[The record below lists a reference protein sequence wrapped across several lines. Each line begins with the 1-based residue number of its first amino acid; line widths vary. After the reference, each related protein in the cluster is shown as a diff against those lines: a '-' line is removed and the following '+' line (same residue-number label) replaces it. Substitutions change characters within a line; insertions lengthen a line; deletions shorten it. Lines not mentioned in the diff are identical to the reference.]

1 MISAIL
7 SRSRPCSTPTGPG
20 PTPPSSSRSC
30 RPGWDTP
37 NRATPTGISAA
48 PRSCWPP
55 RPSVW
60 KPAVHTTIGAGHDPA
75 GAHPASLLHHPADQ
89 PVRGQPAHHRRL
101 PRHLAAAAALR
112 RPGNRHC
119 PGGAGPV
126 PAGHRPDH
134 RVPDPPRNRTRQ
146 RHHHPQRPPRG
157 GAFVVSYASYHHPE
171 HAATISR
178 VLAIPAKRA
187 HRTDIT
193 YLSPSEVTALL
204 AAPDRSTVAGRRDHA
219 LIQVAVTT
227 GMRVSELTALKLTD
241 VHLGTAPHVVCHG
254 KGRKDRI
261 TPLDRQTVRVL
272 RELTARAS
280 TAETF
285 VFPSRAGTQMSRDAV
300 AARLARHTAAA
311 AQACPSM
318 TRKNL
323 TPHVLRHTAAMRLLA
338 AGIDSSVIALWL
350 GHESIETTQI
360 YLHAN
365 MKTKEDA
372 LAKTKPTGTKQGVGR
387 HAG

>member
-1 MISAIL
+1 MTQLAPILQAFFTTRLTSQYGASPHTIAAYRDTWRLLLRYAAQATGTAPSALDL
-7 SRSRPCSTPTGPG
+7 SQLDTDLITGFLTHLETERG
-20 PTPPSSSRSC
+20 
-30 RPGWDTP
+30 
-37 NRATPTGISAA
+37 NATTTRNARLA
-48 PRSCWPP
+48 
-55 RPSVW
+55 
-60 KPAVHTTIGAGHDPA
+60 AVH
-75 GAHPASLLHHPADQ
+75 SL
-89 PVRGQPAHHRRL
+89 
-101 PRHLAAAAALR
+101 
-112 RPGNRHC
+112 C
-119 PGGAGPV
+119 
-126 PAGHRPDH
+126 
-134 RVPDPPRNRTRQ
+134 
-146 RHHHPQRPPRG
+146 
-157 GAFVVSYASYHHPE
+157 SYASYHHPE

-372 LAKTKPTGTKQGVGR
+372 LAKTKPTGTKPGR
-387 HAG
+387 YKVVDDALLAFLQAL